1 MSTYQE
7 TTEISGTLGDLLAR
21 NWWLMALRG
30 VAAIIFGVLAF
41 VWPGITLLT
50 LIYLY
55 GAYALVNGVLAFT
68 LAFRA
73 PKGYPRLGSLIF
85 QGLFSILA
93 GVIAFLL
100 PGITALALLILIAFW
115 AIVSGILEIA
125 LAVRLRKVISNEW
138 LLILAG
144 ALSVLFG
151 VLLLLQPGAGALA
164 LLWWI
169 GAFAILLGVL
179 LVALSFRMRNWRSV
193 IIPVT

>member
-73 PKGYPRLGSLIF
+73 PKGYPRLGSLIL